1 MTIYI
6 GNLPLDCT
14 KAQLFELLSP
24 FGAVSEL
31 HYPTNRVTGAQRG
44 FAFITLPDRQGA
56 KAIRTLNGTL
66 LGGRTLRVKPKV

>member
-14 KAQLFELLSP
+14 EAQLFELISP
-24 FGAVSEL
+24 IGAVSEL
-31 HYPTNRVTGAQRG
+31 NYPTDCVTGAQRG
-44 FAFITLPDRQGA
+44 YAFITLPDRQGE
-56 KAIRTLNGTL
+56 KAIRTLNGAL